1 MSSDIGAEPFTFG
14 PWTASSSKGTILRY
28 LLISEQLRVSIYG
41 ASRFGLESS
50 YYNFSSS
57 GYDRFES
64 ELNMKSLP
72 DMIFANNS
80 IKLKHENG
88 FEIEFNAKDAL
99 NLCEKEKCP
108 DILVQAA
115 DSWA

>member
-1 MSSDIGAEPFTFG
+1 MLPIHLTSKCLFG
-14 PWTASSSKGTILRY
+14 RAASTIRHSMDMFLSHKIELLSFWTN
-28 LLISEQLRVSIYG
+28 LLD
-41 ASRFGLESS
+41 SS
-50 YYNFSSS
+50 YYYFSSS

-99 NLCEKEKCP
+99 NLCDKEKCP

-115 DSWA
+115 DSWARV

>member
-14 PWTASSSKGTILRY
+14 PWTASSTKGTILRY
-28 LLISEQLRVSIYG
+28 IFST
-41 ASRFGLESS
+41 FGLESS

-115 DSWA
+115 DSWARV

>member
-1 MSSDIGAEPFTFG
+1 
-14 PWTASSSKGTILRY
+14 
-28 LLISEQLRVSIYG
+28 
-41 ASRFGLESS
+41 
-50 YYNFSSS
+50 
-57 GYDRFES
+57 
-64 ELNMKSLP
+64 MKSLP

-108 DILVQAA
+108 DNQMKIMTILLT
-115 DSWA
+115 SH

>member
-14 PWTASSSKGTILRY
+14 PWTASSTKGTIL
-28 LLISEQLRVSIYG
+28 
-41 ASRFGLESS
+41 
-50 YYNFSSS
+50 SSS

-99 NLCEKEKCP
+99 NLCDKEKCP

-115 DSWA
+115 DSWARV

>member
-14 PWTASSSKGTILRY
+14 PWTASSTKGTILR
-28 LLISEQLRVSIYG
+28 QLFGNQGVEKPDT
-41 ASRFGLESS
+41 RFELESS
-50 YYNFSSS
+50 YYYFSSS

-115 DSWA
+115 DSWARV

>member
-1 MSSDIGAEPFTFG
+1 MILTFHG
-14 PWTASSSKGTILRY
+14 SPKIIESPLNQGVDRPGTLKS
-28 LLISEQLRVSIYG
+28 LAKDLTLNHHN
-41 ASRFGLESS
+41 
-50 YYNFSSS
+50 YYYYFSSS

-99 NLCEKEKCP
+99 NLCDKEKCP

-115 DSWA
+115 DSWARV

>member
-1 MSSDIGAEPFTFG
+1 
-14 PWTASSSKGTILRY
+14 
-28 LLISEQLRVSIYG
+28 
-41 ASRFGLESS
+41 
-50 YYNFSSS
+50 
-57 GYDRFES
+57 
-64 ELNMKSLP
+64 
-72 DMIFANNS
+72 MIFANNS

-115 DSWA
+115 DSWSLVCELPEL